1 VINRTFAATRESLF
15 ELWTKPDHLSNWL
28 PPRGFGMEFLEAD
41 IREGGSARF
50 RMSNHAD
57 TTFYARFDY
66 GCIDGPRRIV
76 YVQRFCDEAGNI
88 GRHPA
93 MPDFP
98 EALLTTVTFVEEDDQ
113 STRLTVT
120 SEPFGEATAAEVAT
134 FVDERAGMT
143 RGWTGSFDELE
154 SQVAGRYGAA

>member
-1 VINRTFAATRESLF
+1 
-15 ELWTKPDHLSNWL
+15 
-28 PPRGFGMEFLEAD
+28 
-41 IREGGSARF
+41 
-50 RMSNHAD
+50 
-57 TTFYARFDY
+57 
-66 GCIDGPRRIV
+66 
-76 YVQRFCDEAGNI
+76 
-88 GRHPA
+88 